1 MKTIDLKDSN
11 VLKHPFYQLMQLN
24 ESELKKTLKNWS
36 RLNCLL
42 WLKWNDS
49 NGIYLDDEC
58 KKEWIEILKKSDAI
72 ELIIN
77 QIIQE

>member
-1 MKTIDLKDSN
+1 MKKIILKDSN

-24 ESELKKTLKNWS
+24 ESELKKTLKKWS
-36 RLNCLL
+36 RLDCLR
-42 WLKWNDS
+42 WLKWNDK

-58 KKEWIEILKKSDAI
+58 KKEGIEILKKSEAI
-72 ELIIN
+72 EIIIN